1 MNPRFQTDK
10 RTSSGLDLA
19 DHLTFRL
26 RRGSRAFTL
35 NLERNHDINPDTD
48 MYFLR
53 NVRNGRFRIVK
64 SRNLEKENLAYYQDK
79 DNEASIIVRC
89 VKRSSEYCDR
99 VISPATL
106 HIHELRQICRKQCGE
121 IMHAFFLA

>member
-1 MNPRFQTDK
+1 MLENTGFRTIWVEDMNPRFQTDK

-26 RRGSRAFTL
+26 RRGSRSFTL

-64 SRNLEKENLAYYQDK
+64 SRNLEKEDK

-99 VISPATL
+99 VISPAKM
-106 HIHELRQICRKQCGE
+106 HIHEVRKICRNK
-121 IMHAFFLA
+121 L